1 MKLADHRP
9 PDSLMGLHLSSYLHL
24 LTPRRSLNAIIIII
38 IIIITSA
45 PPLRIRR
52 SVTPRAYGARS
63 IVPANSGALSPSG
76 ASGAR

>member
-24 LTPRRSLNAIIIII
+24 LTPRRSLNAIIII